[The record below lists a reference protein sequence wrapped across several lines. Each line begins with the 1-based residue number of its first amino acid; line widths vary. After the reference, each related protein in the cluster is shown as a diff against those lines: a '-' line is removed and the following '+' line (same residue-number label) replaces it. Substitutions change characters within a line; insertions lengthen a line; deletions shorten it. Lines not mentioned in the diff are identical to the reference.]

1 MRDGTRPAV
10 ARITRPAALRRTTA
24 GLVEGGVMM
33 TRWGT
38 NRIEAFS
45 DGVFAIAI
53 TLLVLDLNVPETSDD
68 LLQGILDAWPS
79 YLAYGT
85 SFLTIGGI
93 WLAHHALFARLRQVS
108 ASLLRANLLLLMAV
122 AFVPYPTR
130 LVAESIHNESAE
142 RTAVVFYGLTL
153 LVVAIIAAVMWRFVA
168 FSPDLLRRS
177 SRSTRYARS
186 RGAPSRISR
195 STPASR
201 RSAWWPRGPR
211 PSATSWS
218 PSCR

>member
-1 MRDGTRPAV
+1 
-10 ARITRPAALRRTTA
+10 
-24 GLVEGGVMM
+24 M

-53 TLLVLDLNVPETSDD
+53 TLLVLDLHVPETSDH

-122 AFVPYPTR
+122 SFVPYPTR

-153 LVVAIIAAVMWRFVA
+153 LVVAIIAAVMWRFVGLLA
-168 FSPDLLRRS
+168 GSAAPGVLARRGALACAARRAESRVLRRLHGVWPGGPAG
-177 SRSTRYARS
+177 RGLRLHRGRRPPGAACAR
-186 RGAPSRISR
+186 
-195 STPASR
+195 
-201 RSAWWPRGPR
+201 
-211 PSATSWS
+211 
-218 PSCR
+218 